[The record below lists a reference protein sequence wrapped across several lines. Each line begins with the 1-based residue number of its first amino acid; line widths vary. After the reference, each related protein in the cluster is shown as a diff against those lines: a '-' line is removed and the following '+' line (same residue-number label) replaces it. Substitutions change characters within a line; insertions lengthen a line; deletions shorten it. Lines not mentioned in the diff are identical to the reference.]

1 MNTTLNKT
9 ESSSVMASHFLR
21 DLQSHPPR
29 RLGNERAM
37 ARENLDAI
45 LPSTGRIKET
55 PQIATVKA
63 SAKAS
68 KSTAAS
74 HRPQADRTLWIVVAI
89 LGSLSLSVVGLVAWA
104 LRSAS
109 ASTFWGGVGFTAILF
124 GGAVIVGLWGAQ
136 HQIARDPRVDAL
148 RRKNIDDDEDRHPL
162 FPVIGFDFLRYDEL
176 NLDD

>member
-1 MNTTLNKT
+1 MNTTINKT

-37 ARENLDAI
+37 VRENLDAI
-45 LPSTGRIKET
+45 IPAAAGRVKET

-63 SAKAS
+63 PAKAS

-74 HRPQADRTLWIVVAI
+74 HRPKADRTLWIVAAI
-89 LGSLSLSVVGLVAWA
+89 LGSLSLSAVGLIAWI

-109 ASTFWGGVGFTAILF
+109 ASTFWGGVGFTALLF
-124 GGAVIVGLWGAQ
+124 GGAVIVSLWGAKNSVA
-136 HQIARDPRVDAL
+136 IDPMAMPQSDMDEEPRGFRFISLDYSL
-148 RRKNIDDDEDRHPL
+148 EDKLLSDD
-162 FPVIGFDFLRYDEL
+162 
-176 NLDD
+176 